1 MGVAVCAA
9 GKAVP
14 GSLSPVEPHG
24 ETAGEAWTVSA
35 RLLDGADR
43 RGGSRSAPS
52 CVRDPRSSPWVGC
65 SPVWCSEPHSLR
77 PVSREGVCPLLPL
90 LALSGGRDRLYGRV
104 QAPRSLQISDRLMWD
119 SA

>member
-35 RLLDGADR
+35 RLLDGVDR
-43 RGGSRSAPS
+43 CGGSQSAPS
-52 CVRDPRSSPWVGC
+52 CVRDPWSSPWVGR
-65 SPVWCSEPHSLR
+65 SPVWCPEPHSLR
-77 PVSREGVCPLLPL
+77 PASREGVCPLLPL
-90 LALSGGRDRLYGRV
+90 LALSGGRDQLYGHV
-104 QAPRSLQISDRLMWD
+104 QAPRSLQISNRLTWD